1 MKFEVF
7 KRYRKIK
14 REHTGLNG
22 LKDGLKNYFLSAEP
36 ELLYEI
42 NFCISKNK
50 EKFAIVYCGSNNPYE
65 LRGKRIAL
73 ELGMQAMKKYLYK
86 EPYGI
91 NSCSTYSILQDL
103 TDSWKKQ
110 ISKECWNKSLS
121 DFDPFFMAIAG
132 DSNKV
137 LFVQYGSG
145 YFVTQIDNK
154 RTIYS
159 LYQGKNSSV
168 TGFTGKSRLY
178 FKELSA
184 DMPHTNNIPRAAVMI
199 GPYNFRNP
207 TMEKKV
213 IEMFWE
219 FAEKTEVEHYIDRN
233 EGRAFCIELIEEMV
247 NSQIYQNNFPF
258 GVAGYWIINEA
269 RNPGYTNMP
278 QTQSYPHPKG
288 PSPNYTHSA
297 PQVPPRN
304 YPPQNPQDYGQRL
317 AFPTKS
323 GSLFHKQQKQK
334 QQAQYLQQQ
343 AEIKQD
349 LQIKEQK
356 LIQLQQM
363 QKDILKQQENLAVEH
378 EKTLKWKESQQKYLE
393 SKRMLNQCPQ
403 D

>member
-7 KRYRKIK
+7 KRYIKIK
-14 REHTGLNG
+14 REYTGLNG
-22 LKDGLKNYFLSAEP
+22 LRDGLKNFLSAEP

-42 NFCISKNK
+42 NFRISKNM

-65 LRGKRIAL
+65 LRGKKIAL
-73 ELGMQAMKKYLYK
+73 ELGMQAMEKYLSK
-86 EPYGI
+86 EPYGT
-91 NSCSTYSILQDL
+91 NSCSTYSILQNL

-110 ISKECWNKSLS
+110 ISKECRNKSLS

-145 YFVTQIDNK
+145 YFATQTDNK

-159 LYQGKNSSV
+159 LYQNKNYSV

-178 FKELSA
+178 FKELP

-213 IEMFWE
+213 TEMFWE

-233 EGRAFCIELIEEMV
+233 EGRAFCIEPIEEMV

-278 QTQSYPHPKG
+278 QTQSYPHPKE
-288 PSPNYTHSA
+288 PSLNYTHSA
-297 PQVPPRN
+297 PQISPRN
-304 YPPQNPQDYGQRL
+304 YPPQNPQDYGQRP

-334 QQAQYLQQQ
+334 QQAQYLQQL

-363 QKDILKQQENLAVEH
+363 QKDILKQQENLATEH